1 MKFLFMTPQILQND
15 IARGVV
21 PMDSIRLMIFDEAHR
36 ATGDHAYVQVVNQ
49 VWEHHKDFR
58 ILALSATPGKDG
70 QRIYEVTET
79 CNALKSLARCFQFF
93 KFPDRFKDDFHITKF
108 IHINDFFRLPM
119 YFIET
124 KLMSLSLRNEFHFF
138 FYK

>member
-1 MKFLFMTPQILQND
+1 
-15 IARGVV
+15 
-21 PMDSIRLMIFDEAHR
+21 
-36 ATGDHAYVQVVNQ
+36 
-49 VWEHHKDFR
+49 
-58 ILALSATPGKDG
+58 
-70 QRIYEVTET
+70 
-79 CNALKSLARCFQFF
+79 LKSLARCFQFF